1 MYILIFAEVLM
12 NVNVLYE
19 ETFQI
24 SIEKAFELAMQWINS
39 QHKVKIKKSTPPTFI
54 EAKQGTMMAN
64 TGHDPNWKKR
74 IRINLYDLNNRKTL
88 IRVEASPLA
97 RNILRVEKL
106 KQSWYNGLFSHLFTL
121 LRTIDETTTHE
132 VLSTNLDAKS
142 QCYNCG
148 NKIDKD
154 TLICPSCGIE
164 IT

>member
-1 MYILIFAEVLM
+1 MYILIFTNILM

-24 SIEKAFELAMQWINS
+24 SIDKAFELAMQWLNS
-39 QHKVKIKKSTPPTFI
+39 QHKAKIKKSIPPTFI
-54 EAKQGTMMAN
+54 EAKQGTMMTN

-74 IRINLYDLNNRKTL
+74 IRINLYDLNDGKTL
-88 IRVEASPLA
+88 IRVEASPLS

-121 LRTIDETTTHE
+121 LGKIAETTLSE
-132 VLSTNLDAKS
+132 VLVKNIGAIS
-142 QCYNCG
+142 QCCNCG

-154 TLICPSCGIE
+154 TKICPNCGIDVV
-164 IT
+164 

>member
-1 MYILIFAEVLM
+1 
-12 NVNVLYE
+12 
-19 ETFQI
+19 
-24 SIEKAFELAMQWINS
+24 
-39 QHKVKIKKSTPPTFI
+39 
-54 EAKQGTMMAN
+54 MMAN

-121 LRTIDETTTHE
+121 LRTIEETTIHE
-132 VLSTNLDAKS
+132 VLLPNIDAKS

-148 NKIDKD
+148 NKM
-154 TLICPSCGIE
+154 E
-164 IT
+164 

>member
-1 MYILIFAEVLM
+1 MAPM
-12 NVNVLYE
+12 NVTVIYE
-19 ETFQI
+19 ETLQI
-24 SIEKAFELAMQWINS
+24 SVIKAFELAMQWLNG
-39 QHKVKIKKSTPPTFI
+39 QHKAKIKKSTPPTFI

-74 IRINLYDLNNRKTL
+74 IRINLYDLNNNKTL
-88 IRVEASPLA
+88 IRVEASPLS

-121 LRTIDETTTHE
+121 LKTIEETTTPK
-132 VLSTNLDAKS
+132 VLSKNLAAKLH
-142 QCYNCG
+142 CYNCG

-154 TLICPSCGIE
+154 TIICPSCGIE